1 MLSVRGVGSEP
12 YTSPGALQVCK
23 PDRQRHESPD
33 IKEEKINKIRR
44 KNVTLKRYE
53 SRNCQ
58 APLRSEGPLN
68 PHSADSVTSDGGM
81 LEGICVNQKEFPY
94 AWHPV
99 REGWASL
106 TNVLISHSPY
116 NTFTT
121 GT

>member
-1 MLSVRGVGSEP
+1 MFLVSSLLSVRGVGSEP
-12 YTSPGALQVCK
+12 YTSPGALQVCE
-23 PDRQRHESPD
+23 PDRQRQESPD

-53 SRNCQ
+53 SPSCQ

-106 TNVLISHSPY
+106 SNVPD
-116 NTFTT
+116 FTQPI
-121 GT
+121 